1 MKLEIINDTSL
12 NISCYVTSDDK
23 RYYYESGEKN
33 ALYDFDSLK
42 TAGIRIFKE
51 DIWVFRQRVSTFMFI
66 IHIFDWISGC
76 FSESE
81 NLPVSID
88 HYLSPES
95 WSADPHVRVFLSDV
109 VRVDGESLTRWSK
122 YSFIQCAAVAAAIIV
137 IGCLLSLIFRG
148 WLRIAFAVAAAAV
161 SAAVFKLIDSRR
173 KKLFRILKE
182 YV

>member
-1 MKLEIINDTSL
+1 MKLEITDDTPFG
-12 NISCYVTSDDK
+12 ISCYITGEGK
-23 RYYYESGEKN
+23 RCLYYKSGKRTV
-33 ALYDFDSLK
+33 LYDFDSAK
-42 TAGIRIFKE
+42 TMGIRIFKE
-51 DIWVFRQRVSTFMFI
+51 DIWASGQGLSTFMLI
-66 IHIFDWISGC
+66 VYIFDWISGC

-137 IGCLLSLIFRG
+137 IGCLLSL
-148 WLRIAFAVAAAAV
+148 AFAVAAAAV